1 MRLGGVLAFAAGFV
15 GAAVVVGFAAKSR
28 LGPQGEAIQRRLATE
43 GAAVKAEAEAYAAR
57 EQERIYAYGTEFG
70 QKLGRI
76 EADIYAGELGIPQM
90 TRDLQRLQVVIE
102 ARRRTARQ
110 LVDEWNPFNLLR

>member
-1 MRLGGVLAFAAGFV
+1 MRLGSVLAFAAGFV
-15 GAAVVVGFAAKSR
+15 GAAVVVGLAAKSR

-57 EQERIYAYGTEFG
+57 ERERITTYGTEFG
-70 QKLGRI
+70 KRLGRI

-90 TRDLQRLQVVIE
+90 TRDLQRLQAAIE
-102 ARRRTARQ
+102 ARRRAANQ
-110 LVDEWNPFNLLR
+110 VIEAWNPFNLLR